1 MSLLTQAFADGR
13 LDRAEFDERADAVTA
28 ARTLGELTPVVS
40 DLVLVDAPRA
50 SDGRLLPAGVL
61 QEKAVAKWR
70 ADRREAVWT
79 MVMVMASTVC
89 WVISAATSG
98 FGFPWPLFV
107 MLGTGLN
114 LARVQF
120 LRANQ
125 IEEEKARLERKQA
138 KQLRRRQDDESA

>member
-13 LDRAEFDERADAVTA
+13 LDRPEFDERADAVTA

-50 SDGRLLPAGVL
+50 SDGRLLPGGVL

-79 MVMVMASTVC
+79 MVMASTIC
-89 WVISAATSG
+89 WVIWAATSG

-138 KQLRRRQDDESA
+138 KQLRRRQDEESA